1 MREEDLLVEKVYEQ
15 ARSDEFIWQRAKAL
29 GISRKRFLQLM
40 AFGAGATLAGLP
52 SLRFEQPVQAQTA
65 EKKLVKPIPP
75 DLFYDYE
82 GIQAEM
88 RWEAMYNRGY
98 VVPNELFY
106 VRNHTATPRID
117 QKNWRLRVEGSGV
130 SRPTELTYDELISMP
145 SKSVIR
151 TLECAGNGRSFFDT
165 AMKQKAEGGQWKLG
179 AVGVAEWT
187 GVPLREVLERAGVKP
202 TARDVMPEG
211 MDEKKV
217 RRPMSLAKAMAD
229 DTLLVYAMNG
239 QILPPDHGFPVRA
252 LVPGWLGAASIKW
265 VGRIEVSEQP
275 LFSQW
280 NTESYV
286 LIGPEYQ
293 PNPPAKGTIIT
304 DQNVKSAFELAWD
317 AKIPAGQHLLRG
329 RSWSGLGQVT
339 KVEVSTDGGKTWQA
353 ARLREPNIPQAWV
366 RWDVNWNARPGNYQL
381 QARAT
386 DDKGN
391 TQPLSVPFNK
401 KGYLYGAVVSHP
413 VTVSG

>member
-1 MREEDLLVEKVYEQ
+1 MPEEDLLIEQDYEK
-15 ARSDEFIWQRAKAL
+15 ARADEMIWQRAKAL
-29 GISRKRFLQLM
+29 GMSRKKFLQML
-40 AFGAGATLAGLP
+40 AFGAGGLAVSGLP
-52 SLRFEQPVQAQTA
+52 HFRFEKPAQAQTT
-65 EKKLVKPIPP
+65 EPKLVKPTPP
-75 DLFYDYE
+75 ELFYDYE

-88 RWEAMYNRGY
+88 RWEAMYDRGY
-98 VVPNELFY
+98 LVPNELFY

-117 QKNWRLRVEGSGV
+117 QATWRLRVEGSGI
-130 SRPTELTYDELISMP
+130 SSPREFTYDELVSLP
-145 SKSVIR
+145 SISVIR
-151 TLECAGNGRSFFDT
+151 TLECAGNGRSFFET
-165 AMKQKAEGGQWKLG
+165 AMGQKAEGAPWKLG
-179 AVGVAEWT
+179 AIGVAEWT
-187 GVPLREVLERAGVKP
+187 GVPLREVLERAGVKR

-217 RRPMSLAKAMAD
+217 RRPMSLAKAMAE

-239 QILPPDHGFPVRA
+239 QTLPPDHGFPLRA

-275 LFSQW
+275 LFSTW

-286 LIGPEYQ
+286 LIGTDYK

-304 DQNVKSAFELAWD
+304 AQNVKSAFELAQD
-317 AKIPAGQHLLRG
+317 AKLSAGKHLLRG
-329 RSWSGLGQVT
+329 RSWSGPGKVT
-339 KVEVSTDGGKTWQA
+339 KVDVSLDGGKTWKA
-353 ARLREPNIPQAWV
+353 ARLREPELSQAWV
-366 RWDVNWNARPGNYQL
+366 RWDLDWDARPGKYQL

-401 KGYLYGAVVSHP
+401 KGYLYGAVVNHSVS
-413 VTVSG
+413 VT